1 MPPTL
6 EVQLTYFKKTG
17 KYYENGTFSVLATR
31 SLLDIWQDVQE
42 MRDGGR
48 LPDLVEGAGREFI
61 ILINVPGHEHEHP
74 RLLMP

>member
-6 EVQLTYFKKTG
+6 EVQLTYFKQSG
-17 KYYENGTFSVLATR
+17 KYYEHGTFIVDATM
-31 SLLDIWQDVQE
+31 SLLDIWNRVHK
-42 MRDGGR
+42 MRDDGR
-48 LPDLVEGAGREFI
+48 LPGLVEGAGCEFI